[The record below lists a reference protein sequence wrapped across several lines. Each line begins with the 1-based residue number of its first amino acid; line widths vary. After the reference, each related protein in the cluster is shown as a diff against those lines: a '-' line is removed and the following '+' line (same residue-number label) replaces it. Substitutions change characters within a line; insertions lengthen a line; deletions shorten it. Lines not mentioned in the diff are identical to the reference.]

1 MLLDH
6 RGLAS
11 TQGPELSCGRCVLS
25 AAFLLPGLSQKLLH
39 SRTVKEMLGLLL
51 NTIPVPQDK
60 SRLASKPCARQLDSL
75 EKVALWNL
83 FPRSQTKMVT
93 EHGADRQ

>member
-11 TQGPELSCGRCVLS
+11 TQGPELNCGRCVLS

-60 SRLASKPCARQLDSL
+60 SGLHPSPVLGDWTALRRLRSGTYFLGHRQR
-75 EKVALWNL
+75 W
-83 FPRSQTKMVT
+83 
-93 EHGADRQ
+93 